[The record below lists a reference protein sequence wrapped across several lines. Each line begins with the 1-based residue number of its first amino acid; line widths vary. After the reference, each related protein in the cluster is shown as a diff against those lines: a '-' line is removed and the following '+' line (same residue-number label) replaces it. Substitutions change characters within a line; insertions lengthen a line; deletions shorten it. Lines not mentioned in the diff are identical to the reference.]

1 MLHEIKIMLA
11 DAVIVDAVLAL
22 IIVIGVEIRNIKKEK
37 S

>member
-11 DAVIVDAVLAL
+11 DAVIVNAVLAL
-22 IIVIGVEIRNIKKEK
+22 IIVIGVEIKKIKEK